1 MGGKYEEIRG
11 RKKERDT
18 YRKIQGNAERSAMID
33 TTRCMGDLGRSGR
46 HTGRSEGN
54 TGSSEI
60 GDAGRIIREMERR
73 FQEEI

>member
-1 MGGKYEEIRG
+1 VEVRRNPGEKEGKKYLQEDTRKCREIC
-11 RKKERDT
+11 DD
-18 YRKIQGNAERSAMID
+18 RSR
-33 TTRCMGDLGRSGR
+33 TRSMGDLGRSGR